1 MNKNYQKLVIKLGS
15 NVLTRPDGHLDITNI
30 SHLVDQIMA
39 LKQAGVKIVL
49 VSSGAVAAGRS
60 LLSHADKLDDVIR
73 RQMLSSIGQVR
84 LMELYRQLFDSH
96 QILCGQVLATKEDFR
111 DRMHYLHMRNC
122 FEALLDD
129 RIIPIVNE
137 NDVISVTELMFT
149 DNDELAGLVAAMINA
164 DALIILSS
172 VDGLYA
178 GSPDAAD
185 AKLIETVDADDEKV
199 FDFIAPVKSSFGR
212 GGMATKIRMAQ
223 QTARLGADVIL
234 ANGRSRNILQQLVKG
249 QGRCTRIKAK
259 TTVSSIKKW
268 MALHPDSKGAVH
280 INKGAMSAL
289 FNPENISSLLPL
301 GLTKVKGD
309 FKKGDIIDIVNV
321 EGAKIGVGI
330 AQYDASEAIDLLG
343 MKGQKPVVHYDYL
356 MIF

>member
-1 MNKNYQKLVIKLGS
+1 MNKIYQKLVIKLGS

-30 SHLVDQIMA
+30 SHLVDQMVA
-39 LKQAGVKIVL
+39 LKQAGTKIVL

-60 LLSHADKLDDVIR
+60 LLPHADRLDDVIR

-84 LMELYRQLFDSH
+84 LMELYRQFFESH

-111 DRMHYLHMRNC
+111 DRKHYLYMRNC

-164 DALIILSS
+164 DALIILST

-178 GSPDAAD
+178 GSPDDPD
-185 AKLIETVDADDEKV
+185 AQLIETIDADDESV

-223 QTARLGADVIL
+223 QTAKLGADVIL
-234 ANGRSRNILQQLVKG
+234 ANGRSKNILPQILTGKG
-249 QGRCTRIKAK
+249 HCTRIKAK
-259 TTVSSIKKW
+259 ENVSSIKKW
-268 MALHPDSKGAVH
+268 IALHPKTKGTLH
-280 INKGAMSAL
+280 INNGALNAL
-289 FNPENISSLLPL
+289 SNPKNISSLLPI
-301 GLTKVKGD
+301 GLTAIKGN
-309 FKKGDIIDIVNV
+309 FKKGDIIDIVDPENN
-321 EGAKIGVGI
+321 KIGVGM
-330 AQYDASEAIDLLG
+330 AQYDATEAIRLLG
-343 MKGQKPVVHYDYL
+343 LKGQKPVIHYDYL
-356 MIF
+356 MVF

>member
-15 NVLTRPDGHLDITNI
+15 NVLTRADGHLDITNI
-30 SHLVDQIMA
+30 SHLVDQIVV
-39 LKQAGVKIVL
+39 LKQAGRKIVL

-60 LLSHADKLDDVIR
+60 LLASTDQLDDVIQ

-84 LMELYRQLFDSH
+84 LMELYRQFFDSH

-149 DNDELAGLVAAMINA
+149 DNDELAGLVATMINA
-164 DALIILSS
+164 DALIVLSN

-178 GSPDAAD
+178 GSPDDPD
-185 AKLIETVDADDEKV
+185 AKLIKTIDANDQKV

-234 ANGRSRNILQQLVKG
+234 ANGRSKNILQQLVKG

-280 INKGAMSAL
+280 INQGAMNAL
-289 FNPENISSLLPL
+289 SNPENISSLLPI
-301 GLTKVKGD
+301 GLTTVKGD
-309 FKKGDIIDIVNV
+309 FKKGDIIDIINTN
-321 EGAKIGVGI
+321 GKKIGVGM
-330 AQYDASEAIDLLG
+330 AQYDASELIGLLG
-343 MKGQKPVVHYDYL
+343 VKAQKPIIHYDYL
-356 MIF
+356 MIY